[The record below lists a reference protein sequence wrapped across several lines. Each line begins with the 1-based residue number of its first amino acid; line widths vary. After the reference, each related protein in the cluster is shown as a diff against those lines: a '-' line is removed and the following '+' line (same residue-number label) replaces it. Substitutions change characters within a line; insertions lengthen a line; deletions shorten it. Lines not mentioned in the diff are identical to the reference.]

1 MPDEVGS
8 VIWICLGMVLLGGF
22 GLFISWYLR
31 RRLMNPADDGPAG
44 GFSLEGLRKLHREG
58 KMSDA
63 EFETTKALIA
73 KLQSKQLN
81 EPKPEKP
88 AGSTKTGR

>member
-1 MPDEVGS
+1 MTDEVGS
-8 VIWICLGMVLLGGF
+8 VIWICLGLVVLGGF

-31 RRLMNPADDGPAG
+31 RRLMNPRDDGPAG
-44 GFSLEGLRKLHREG
+44 GFSLEALRKLHREG

-81 EPKPEKP
+81 EPKPQKP
-88 AGSTKTGR
+88 AGSTKPGK